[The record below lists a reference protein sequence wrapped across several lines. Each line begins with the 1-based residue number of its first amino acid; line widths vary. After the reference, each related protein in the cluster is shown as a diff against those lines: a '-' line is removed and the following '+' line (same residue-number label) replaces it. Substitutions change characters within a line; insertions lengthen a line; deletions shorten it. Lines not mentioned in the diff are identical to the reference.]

1 MKSGWCCVR
10 GAAVALAVLVAL
22 SLFAGRGF
30 AAQTEFPYASELLL
44 EAAPMRGSKRVPIIE
59 VDPSGEAS
67 IDLWC
72 ASVRAQFVIAG
83 DTLTIVPGEKSEQDC
98 APERMRADEELLATL
113 QEITGWRR
121 RDDLLVL
128 DGPRPLRFRLSTH

>member
-1 MKSGWCCVR
+1 MKSGWYCAR
-10 GAAVALAVLVAL
+10 GTATTIAVLVVL
-22 SLFAGRGF
+22 GLFNTRGF

-44 EAAPMRGSKRVPIIE
+44 EAAPMRGAKRVPIIE
-59 VDPSGEAS
+59 VDPSGQAS

-72 ASVRAQFVIAG
+72 ASVQAQFVIAG
-83 DTLTIVPGEKSEQDC
+83 DTLTIVPGEKSDQAC
-98 APERMRADEELLATL
+98 APERVQADADLLAAL